1 MKEVGNIKN
10 ILKQQYKLFLN
21 KKWTRGKSVKTVEKK
36 VLDIIDEKYN
46 KLNET
51 ANKNRRIVT
60 YHSPSNYIKNI
71 HT

>member
-21 KKWTRGKSVKTVEKK
+21 KKWTRRTSVKIVEKK

-60 YHSPSNYIKNI
+60 YHSPSN
-71 HT
+71 

>member
-21 KKWTRGKSVKTVEKK
+21 KKWTRRTSVKMVEKK

>member
-21 KKWTRGKSVKTVEKK
+21 KKWTRGKSVKIVEKK